1 MRRGIGMTAAILLM
15 AAVAHAS
22 AGTSKTPPPVTPHT
36 APLPPSASAALFS
49 DDDLLLFE
57 VSSGGVEL
65 TDALSA
71 YSSRAGLF
79 LPLGELSRLL
89 DLSIVVDPPQ
99 RRAEGWFLTPDR
111 HFLIDLKNGRAIV
124 DGKSSEVGPTDA
136 VLFDDEFYVRSDLLQ
151 RLLPLMFNI
160 NKSDLALDIVTL
172 ELFPFQDRLERERR
186 RSGLRNSN
194 GKAETVMR
202 IPTRYE
208 LFTPPSADLNL
219 KGEISNR
226 APKRTTIW
234 EARLGGD
241 VIYTGL
247 QIFAGSDNNGG
258 RASFR
263 TLFERKD
270 PDGQNAGFFG
280 ATRSDAGDVYNPSLA
295 LGVASTVG
303 RGVSTTSA
311 PLDQA
316 SVFSTTDIRGE
327 LPLGYEVELYVNEV
341 LRGSQAQPIRGD
353 YEFPAVPLSY
363 GLNVVRL
370 VFYGPRGERREEV
383 RRINVGSG
391 QLHAGEWVYGFGAE
405 QVGTPLIDVNRAS
418 SRTSGIFG
426 TGSTRIVGTFAYGL
440 SEEVT
445 LNAGAAQYT
454 PNASF
459 DHRQHELA
467 TAGVLTSFGGLALEF
482 DGAADNF
489 GGVAGAIGVGG
500 RVLDVSFVARH
511 SEYAGGFVDELQT
524 TDLSATAPLVRSS
537 DLTADWAFGVPF
549 TDVTFPFALHAQHSE
564 FVDGG
569 ERLLGDA
576 RLSAAFGRYLF
587 SAGWQFE
594 QQRTATAVTTRSS
607 LGTFDVSALVWQN
620 WQIRAD
626 AGVGAEPSL
635 RLNTASVLL
644 DGTLAD
650 DNTIRLG
657 VSHTFGTNEQ
667 TQLQARTTWLLS
679 HFDISID
686 ASFTPETSEA
696 RFGVELALGA
706 LFDPLQDRY
715 RIVRPGAAA
724 GGNVALQAFV
734 DKSGNGTRDL
744 DELPAKDLAIQAGN
758 WPAKSDGDGETLITG
773 LGDGAKARI
782 RIDPDSIDDPYLTTP
797 GDVIELVPH
806 PGQVT
811 LVEYPLESLGEVAI
825 RMMLVREGAVLRGL
839 SALEVQLVSNKGEVI
854 AEGRSEFDG
863 TVIFERLPPGIY
875 SVRIDQEQAKRL
887 KLSLASNVV
896 VTVPVRGGY
905 VGPFVADVVAA
916 P

>member
-1 MRRGIGMTAAILLM
+1 MSRCAGMTAAILLVV
-15 AAVAHAS
+15 AVAHAS
-22 AGTSKTPPPVTPHT
+22 AGPNKIPPVTSHDVL
-36 APLPPSASAALFS
+36 APASATALFS

-57 VSSGGVEL
+57 VSSSGVEL

-71 YSSRAGLF
+71 YSSRAGVF

-89 DLSIVVDPPQ
+89 DLSIVVDPPA
-99 RRAEGWFLTPDR
+99 RRAEGWFLTTDR
-111 HFLIDLKNGRAIV
+111 HFLLDLKNGRATV
-124 DGKSSEVGPTDA
+124 DGKSSDVGPTEA
-136 VLFDDEFYVRSDLLQ
+136 VLFDDEIYVRSDLLQ
-151 RLLPLMFNI
+151 RLLPLTLKI

-172 ELFPFQDRLERERR
+172 EHFPFQDRLERERR
-186 RSGLRNSN
+186 RSGLRNGN

-202 IPTRYE
+202 IPTQYE
-208 LFTPPSADLNL
+208 LFTPPSVDLNL

-226 APKRTTIW
+226 APHRTTIW
-234 EARLGGD
+234 ETRIGGD

-247 QIFAGSDNNGG
+247 QLFAGSDNNGG

-270 PDGQNAGFFG
+270 PDGQSAGVFG

-311 PLDQA
+311 SLDQA
-316 SVFSTTDIRGE
+316 SAFSTTDIRGE

-341 LRGSQAQPIRGD
+341 LRGSQAQPVRGD
-353 YEFPAVPLSY
+353 YEFLAVSLSY

-391 QLHAGEWVYGFGAE
+391 QLHTGQWIYSFGAE
-405 QVGTPLIDVNRAS
+405 QVGIPLIDVNRAS

-426 TGSTRIVGTFAYGL
+426 TGSTRIVGTLAYGL
-440 SEEVT
+440 SEDVT
-445 LNAGAAQYT
+445 LNAGIAEYT

-459 DHRQHELA
+459 DHRQHQLA
-467 TAGVLTSFGGLALEF
+467 TAGLLTSLGGIALEF

-489 GGVAGAIGVGG
+489 GGVAGAVGIGG
-500 RVLDVSFVARH
+500 RILDVSFVARH

-537 DLTADWAFGVPF
+537 DLTADWAIGVPF
-549 TDVTFPFALHAQHSE
+549 TDLTFPLAIHAQHSQ
-564 FVDGG
+564 FVGGG

-576 RLSAAFGRYLF
+576 RLSAALGRYLL

-626 AGVGAEPSL
+626 AGVNAEPSL

-650 DNTIRLG
+650 DNTVRLG
-657 VSHTFGTNEQ
+657 ISHSFGRDEK
-667 TQLQARTTWLLS
+667 TQLQARATWLLS
-679 HFDISID
+679 HFDISFD
-686 ASFTPETSEA
+686 ASYTPETSEA
-696 RFGVELALGA
+696 RFGIELALGA
-706 LFDPLQDRY
+706 LFDPLGDQY

-724 GGNVALQAFV
+724 VGNVALQAFV
-734 DKSGNGTRDL
+734 DRNGNGTRDL
-744 DELPAKDLAIQAGN
+744 DELPTKDLVVQAGN
-758 WPAKSDGDGETLITG
+758 WPTKSDAHGEALITG
-773 LGDGAKARI
+773 MGDGAMARI
-782 RIDPDSIDDPYLTTP
+782 RIDPESIDDPYLSTP
-797 GDVIELVPH
+797 ADVIELVPH
-806 PGQVT
+806 PGQVV
-811 LVEYPLESLGEVAI
+811 LVKYPLKSLGEVAVK
-825 RMMLVREGAVLRGL
+825 MMLVREGAAPRGL
-839 SALEVQLVSNKGEVI
+839 SALQLQLVSRKGEVI

-863 TVIFERLPPGIY
+863 KVIFERLPPGSY
-875 SVRIDQEQAKRL
+875 GVRIAPEQAGRL
-887 KLSLASNVV
+887 KLKLASVV
-896 VTVPVRGGY
+896 SITVPAKGGY
-905 VGPFVADVVAA
+905 VGQFIADVVAA

>member
-1 MRRGIGMTAAILLM
+1 MSRGAGMTVAILLV

-22 AGTSKTPPPVTPHT
+22 AGPNKMPPVTPHDT
-36 APLPPSASAALFS
+36 PLPAGASALFN

-57 VSSGGVEL
+57 VSSEGVEL

-71 YSSRAGLF
+71 YSSRAGVF

-89 DLSIVVDPPQ
+89 DLSILVDPPA

-111 HFLIDLKNGRAIV
+111 HFLLDLKSDRATV
-124 DGKSSEVGPTDA
+124 DDKSSDVAPTEA
-136 VLFDDEFYVRSDLLQ
+136 VLFDDEIYVRSDLLQ
-151 RLLPLMFNI
+151 RLLPLTLKI
-160 NKSDLALDIVTL
+160 DKGDLALDIVTL
-172 ELFPFQDRLERERR
+172 EHFPFQERLERERR
-186 RSGLRNSN
+186 RSGLRKGN
-194 GKAETVMR
+194 GKAEAVIR
-202 IPTRYE
+202 IPTHYE
-208 LFTPPSADLNL
+208 LFTPPSVDLNL

-247 QIFAGSDNNGG
+247 QLFAGSDNNGG

-270 PDGQNAGFFG
+270 PDGENAGLFG

-327 LPLGYEVELYVNEV
+327 LPLGYEVELYINEV
-341 LRGSQAQPIRGD
+341 LRGSQAQPVRGD
-353 YEFPAVPLSY
+353 YEFLAVPLAY
-363 GLNVVRL
+363 GLNIVRL

-391 QLHAGEWVYGFGAE
+391 QLHAGQWLYSFGAE
-405 QVGTPLIDVNRAS
+405 QVGIPLIDVNRAS

-426 TGSTRIVGTFAYGL
+426 TGSTRVVGALAYGL
-440 SEEVT
+440 SEDVT
-445 LNAGAAQYT
+445 LNAGIAQYT

-459 DHRQHELA
+459 DHRQHQLA
-467 TAGVLTSFGGLALEF
+467 SVGLLTSFGGFALEF
-482 DGAADNF
+482 DGAADSF
-489 GGVAGAIGVGG
+489 GGVAGAVGIGG
-500 RVLDVSFVARH
+500 RAFDVSFVARH
-511 SEYAGGFVDELQT
+511 SEYAAGFVDELQT

-537 DLTADWAFGVPF
+537 DLTADWAIGVPF
-549 TDVTFPFALHAQHSE
+549 SDLTFPFAIHAQHSQ

-576 RLSAAFGRYLF
+576 RLSAALGRYLL

-607 LGTFDVSALVWQN
+607 QGTFDVSALVWQN

-626 AGVGAEPSL
+626 AGVSAEPSL
-635 RLNTASVLL
+635 RLNTASVLV
-644 DGTLAD
+644 DGALAD
-650 DNTIRLG
+650 DNTVRLG
-657 VSHTFGTNEQ
+657 ISHSFGTDEQ
-667 TQLQARTTWLLS
+667 TQLQARATWLLS
-679 HFDISID
+679 HFDISFD
-686 ASFTPETSEA
+686 ASYTPETSEA
-696 RFGVELALGA
+696 RFGIDLALGA
-706 LFDPLQDRY
+706 LFDPLQNEY

-734 DKSGNGTRDL
+734 DENGNGGRDL
-744 DELPAKDLAIQAGN
+744 DELAAKDLAVQAGN
-758 WPAKSDGDGETLITG
+758 WPTKSDAQGEALLTG

-782 RIDPDSIDDPYLTTP
+782 RIDPDSIDDPYLATP
-797 GDVIELVPH
+797 ADIIEFVPH

-811 LVEYPLESLGEVAI
+811 LVKYPLQSLGEVALK
-825 RMMLVREGAVLRGL
+825 MMLLREGAAPRGL
-839 SALEVQLVSNKGEVI
+839 SALQVQLVSNKGEVV
-854 AEGRSEFDG
+854 ADGQSEFDG
-863 TVIFERLPPGIY
+863 TVIFERLPPGSY
-875 SVRIDQEQAKRL
+875 AVRIAPEQAGRL
-887 KLSLASNVV
+887 KLKLVSNVSI
-896 VTVPVRGGY
+896 TVPVKGGY
-905 VGPFVADVVAA
+905 VGQFVADVVAA